1 MSLSW
6 VQPWHL
12 SLYMDDEMIRLTGL
26 VFLFTSLTLNTLA
39 YREFKKSLTP
49 HAPFTTPK
57 VLIQKGVF
65 TFSRNPVYLAL
76 VLSQFGLGFI
86 FGTVWLLLGSLILLT
101 VLHYVVVADEE
112 KILESIFKN
121 DYVRYKQHTR
131 RWL

>member
-12 SLYMDDEMIRLTGL
+12 SLCMDDEMIRLTGL